1 MNGRRADEDSF
12 HQSAQQSPDIHHGVG
27 QDHIGRRVEPLQ
39 LLHKHGVESFVVPPG
54 RSGRVVGRRSG
65 GGGRGRGGGGEG
77 RGALKTA
84 GRGALKTAAVIQQF
98 VVALLD
104 ELLRA
109 REHALQ
115 GGERCQDRA
124 LHAVFLVQ
132 ETPASLIVPKNDST

>member
-1 MNGRRADEDSF
+1 MNGRRVNEDSF
-12 HQSAQQSPDIHHGVG
+12 HQPAQQSPDIHHGVG

-84 GRGALKTAAVIQQF
+84 AVIQQL

-109 REHALQ
+109 REHALE

-132 ETPASLIVPKNDST
+132 ETPASLIVPENDST